1 MRASYHQNVHM
12 KIHVRRE
19 ECIFYLL
26 SLGFAAELLLSFWQ
40 IAKFISGQMD
50 NLMNWFILFGWR
62 RGVTDRHDIWIRFVG
77 VVTYNGK
84 NKNKTLSWGLSVFV
98 LPLYQSMA
106 FFVLLIIK
114 QIVTNYVSIFLHSA
128 QSMTV
133 WSMLICDVGG
143 WGHNNIK
150 VSSKYNN
157 KNKNVSIGAKQC
169 HRKSSFYY
177 SECIFTYPIFGQ
189 HLRPNY
195 VPTLR

>member
-50 NLMNWFILFGWR
+50 NLMNWFILFGWSG
-62 RGVTDRHDIWIRFVG
+62 GVTDRHDIWIRFVG

-84 NKNKTLSWGLSVFV
+84 NNNNTLSWGLSVFV

-114 QIVTNYVSIFLHSA
+114 QIVTNYVSIFLHS
-128 QSMTV
+128 QLSQWLFDLCWYVM
-133 WSMLICDVGG
+133 WWVGG
-143 WGHNNIK
+143 DIIILKCPVCTTIRIRMYRLGRNNAIE
-150 VSSKYNN
+150 SPPFIIPS
-157 KNKNVSIGAKQC
+157 
-169 HRKSSFYY
+169 
-177 SECIFTYPIFGQ
+177 TYIY
-189 HLRPNY
+189 LPNIWAALA
-195 VPTLR
+195 T